1 MACMLIL
8 SELLSLSS
16 YAVFFVSC
24 VSFNQCFIMS
34 SLNFLEAKLI
44 MTSVFNDICGF
55 IRIQHLSD
63 SSVGLAMLIAKRLNM
78 ITVLAASSG
87 NVFLLNAQPFSR
99 SESES

>member
-1 MACMLIL
+1 MPIL
-8 SELLSLSS
+8 SAHLSLSS
-16 YAVFFVSC
+16 YAVFLTSC

-44 MTSVFNDICGF
+44 MTSVLNDICAF
-55 IRIQHLSD
+55 TRMQHLSD

-78 ITVLAASSG
+78 ITVLTASSG
-87 NVFLLNAQPFSR
+87 NMFLLNAQPFSR